1 VNRSPAQS
9 DFGLP
14 FLTQLQ
20 RRDSARF
27 GIRGVNTSYSSDT
40 LHEPFPPRDQPRPML
55 RCEAGLHAPFRD
67 AAAGERMNTLRR
79 GGLRVLVL
87 PALASPLTRE
97 ASRLPGT
104 LRSDGATRCS
114 DDGTNTALE
123 GGTNLRFVLR

>member
-40 LHEPFPPRDQPRPML
+40 LHEPFPPGGQPRPML

-67 AAAGERMNTLRR
+67 AAPGERMNTLRR
-79 GGLRVLVL
+79 GRLRVIVL
-87 PALASPLTRE
+87 PTAARPLTQGSFPAPRN
-97 ASRLPGT
+97 ASQRW
-104 LRSDGATRCS
+104 R
-114 DDGTNTALE
+114 NE
-123 GGTNLRFVLR
+123 V